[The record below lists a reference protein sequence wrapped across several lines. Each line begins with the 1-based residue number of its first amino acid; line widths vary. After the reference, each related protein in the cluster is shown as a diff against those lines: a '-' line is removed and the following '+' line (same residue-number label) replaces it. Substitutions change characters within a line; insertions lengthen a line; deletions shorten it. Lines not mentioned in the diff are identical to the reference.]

1 MKSEA
6 KILLLED
13 DGDLGST
20 ILEVLESAGYRVD
33 LARDGAEAADFS
45 YETAYDLYIF
55 DINVPEINGID
66 LLKDLRNAS
75 DNTPAIYITAL
86 TDLETLSKAFDAG
99 AEAYLK
105 KPFLP
110 EELLIRVDA
119 RLKKGMNESITYGDI
134 VYYPATKE
142 VFKDHKIISLGSV
155 QLKILDALIS
165 NIDKVVPKEDLI
177 ELLEQPSGAALRV
190 AITKLKQKLGIEIV
204 NVRGL
209 GYILEEL

>member
-1 MKSEA
+1 MKSETR
-6 KILLLED
+6 ILLLED
-13 DGDLGST
+13 DADLGST

-33 LARDGAEAADFS
+33 LARDGAQAADFS

-55 DINVPEINGID
+55 DINVPEINGIE

-86 TDLETLSKAFDAG
+86 SDLNTLSKAFEAG

-119 RLKKGMNESITYGDI
+119 RLKKSVNESITYGDI

-142 VFKDHKIISLGSV
+142 LFKDQKIVSLGAV
-155 QLKILDALIS
+155 QLKIFDALVH
-165 NIDKVVPKEDLI
+165 NVDKVVSKEDLI
-177 ELLEQPSGAALRV
+177 ELLEQPSGTALRV
-190 AITKLKQKLGIEIV
+190 AITKLKQKLGINII
-204 NVRGL
+204 NVRGV
-209 GYILEEL
+209 GYTLEEL